1 MGTLNKTSERF
12 TNAVTKLYNAFHEN
26 RLNAFNCKHCAIGNM
41 CNNTNTWVNNWFT
54 DTSGG
59 CITQKFRNMTS
70 PVKDVKRTG
79 YSTYELS
86 RVELIF
92 LKSFDISD
100 ERDGKN
106 KEQQF
111 KGLCAVVE
119 YLCELEGIPNVMDY
133 TCLFE
138 TENNEP
144 KYKLENVL

>member
-1 MGTLNKTSERF
+1 MKTSERF
-12 TNAVTKLYNAFHEN
+12 TNAVTKLYNAFHKGE
-26 RLNAFNCKHCAIGNM
+26 LNASRCETCAVGNI
-41 CNNTNTWVNNWFT
+41 CDNNGDWSYMVINHQKGIYDFYRAEEIK
-54 DTSGG
+54 
-59 CITQKFRNMTS
+59 CIK
-70 PVKDVKRTG
+70 KTG
-79 YSTYELS
+79 YSPEELS
-86 RVELIF
+86 KVEQLF
-92 LKSFDISD
+92 LKGTGWLTGIDHNS
-100 ERDGKN
+100 